1 MSELRQ
7 VFSDLVRVET
17 ALWNAVDT
25 RLRAD
30 CGLPLGRYES
40 MAAIDRRESCR
51 VNDIA
56 ADLIITVGA
65 VSKLVDRI
73 ATAGHCVRRRDPAD
87 ARSPIIELTDAGR
100 TLLTR
105 AHDVVEVELAARIDG
120 VVSRRALAD
129 LASTLADLR
138 QRRG

>member
-7 VFSDLVRVET
+7 VFDDLVRVET

-40 MAAIDRRESCR
+40 MSVIDRRKSCR

-73 ATAGHCVRRRDPAD
+73 AAAGHCVRRRDPAD
-87 ARSPIIELTDAGR
+87 ARSSIIELTDAGR
-100 TLLTR
+100 TLLVR
-105 AHDVVEVELAARIDG
+105 AHDVVEAELAARLDG
-120 VVSRRALAD
+120 VVSRHELTA

>member
-73 ATAGHCVRRRDPAD
+73 AAAGHCVRRRDPAD
-87 ARSPIIELTDAGR
+87 ARSSIIELTDAGR

-105 AHDVVEVELAARIDG
+105 AHDVVEAELAARIDG

-129 LASTLADLR
+129 LASTLANLR

>member
-7 VFSDLVRVET
+7 VFDDLVRVET

-25 RLRAD
+25 RLRED

-40 MAAIDRRESCR
+40 MTVIDRRESCR

-73 ATAGHCVRRRDPAD
+73 AAAGHCVRRRDPAD
-87 ARSPIIELTDAGR
+87 ARSSIIELNDAGR
-100 TLLTR
+100 TLLAH
-105 AHDVVEVELAARIDG
+105 AHDVVETELAARIGG
-120 VVSRRALAD
+120 VIPRRALAD
-129 LASTLADLR
+129 LASTLGVLR
-138 QRRG
+138 PRRG

>member
-1 MSELRQ
+1 MSDLRQ
-7 VFSDLVRVET
+7 VFGDLVRVET
-17 ALWNAVDT
+17 ALWNAVDN

-40 MAAIDRRESCR
+40 MTVIDRRESCR

-73 ATAGHCVRRRDPAD
+73 ADTGHCVRRRDPAD
-87 ARSPIIELTDAGR
+87 ARSSIIELTDAGR
-100 TLLTR
+100 TLLAQ
-105 AHDVVEVELAARIDG
+105 AHGVVETELAERVEG

>member
-1 MSELRQ
+1 MSDLRQ

-25 RLRAD
+25 RLRAE
-30 CGLPLGRYES
+30 CELPLGRYES
-40 MAAIDRRESCR
+40 MTVIDRRESCR

-56 ADLIITVGA
+56 ADLVITVGA

-73 ATAGHCVRRRDPAD
+73 AAAGHCVRHRDPAD
-87 ARSPIIELTDAGR
+87 ARSSIIELTDAGR

-105 AHDVVEVELAARIDG
+105 AHDVVEAELAARVDG
-120 VVSRRALAD
+120 VVSGRALAD
-129 LASTLADLR
+129 LASTLSDLR